1 MPGMKLIER
10 YIFKRAGVAALVT
23 LGSLAGVVWI
33 IQALKELDVITTKGQ
48 TIIAYLALTT
58 LAIPMLLLAV
68 IPIALLLATVFTV
81 NTMNSNSELVVVN
94 ASGASSWVLAK
105 PLLVLA
111 LLCSIFTGIV
121 GHFVSPWSLLTLKVF
136 ATEMRADLVQVI
148 IRDGTFT
155 KVENGLVFHVAKREP
170 GGVLSGIL
178 ISDEREPGKSVLFT
192 AAKGFVSRD
201 GENAYLLLKDG
212 EIQQRDADGG
222 NLTVIKYESYLFDL
236 STFAA
241 KIEMGDIRPKERTTP
256 QLLNP
261 DPDDRYYREK
271 PGLYRSQIHER
282 FSEMLWPFAYVLI
295 MLAFAGHARSNRQNH
310 GSAIGAGMLVA
321 TMLRGLAFSA
331 VAGTKTDPSMVFF
344 VYALPLAGIAGGTY
358 MLVRGRPI
366 SLPRKAQEKVDLA
379 TVAAQQRLREFNQ
392 RYVSWRR
399 RLAGVRA

>member
-48 TIIAYLALTT
+48 TVIAYLALTT

-94 ASGASSWVLAK
+94 ASGASSWILAK
-105 PLLVLA
+105 PMLVLA

-121 GHFVSPWSLLTLKVF
+121 GHFISPWSLMSLKIF

-148 IRDGTFT
+148 IREGAFT
-155 KVENGLVFHVAKREP
+155 KVEDGLVFHVARREP
-170 GGVLSGIL
+170 GGVLSGLL
-178 ISDEREPGKSVLFT
+178 ISDEREAGKSIIFT

-212 EIQQRDADGG
+212 EIQQRNADGG

-241 KIEMGDIRPKERTTP
+241 KIELGDVRPKERTTP
-256 QLLNP
+256 ELLNP

-282 FSEMLWPFAYVLI
+282 FSEMLWPFAYVI
-295 MLAFAGHARSNRQNH
+295 VMLAFAGHARSNRQSH

-331 VAGTKTDPSMVFF
+331 VSATKTDPAMVWL
-344 VYALPLAGIAGGTY
+344 VYALPLSGIAGGTW
-358 MLVRGRPI
+358 MLVRGRPV
-366 SLPRKAQEKVDLA
+366 SLPKTWQDRIDAATQTARGKITEAGERYLA
-379 TVAAQQRLREFNQ
+379 
-392 RYVSWRR
+392 WRR
-399 RLAGVRA
+399 RMAGVRA